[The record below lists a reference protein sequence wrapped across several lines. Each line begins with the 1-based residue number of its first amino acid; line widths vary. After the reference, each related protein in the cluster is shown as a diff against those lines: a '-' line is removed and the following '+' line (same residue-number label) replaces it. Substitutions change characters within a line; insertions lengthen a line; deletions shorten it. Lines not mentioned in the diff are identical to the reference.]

1 MPKGFLWLFFGLP
14 ILVSACGTP
23 PEVKALSTAQ
33 IGYFNL
39 AIEVVQKQSEALI
52 LAAETIKKQAE
63 ARINKKEQAELAS
76 FKDLV
81 ANKMPAIPVGKRES
95 TAKETVERIT
105 QTSQK
110 AAAAKASLVG
120 DLEEIKRKTEDIR
133 AYIEQM
139 KQVQIAL
146 DAYLQSE
153 QAGEKVV
160 KEILSQPSTER
171 FLSFVDGL
179 LPKVSGAVDEL
190 SGLVGG
196 LAETKG

>member
-14 ILVSACGTP
+14 LLVSACGTP

-52 LAAETIKKQAE
+52 LAADTIKKQAE
-63 ARINKKEQAELAS
+63 ARIDEKEKGQLAN
-76 FKDLV
+76 FEDLL
-81 ANKMPAIPVGKRES
+81 ANKMPATQVGKRS

-110 AAAAKASLVG
+110 AAAAKANLVG
-120 DLEEIKRKTEDIR
+120 DLEEIKQKTEDIR

-160 KEILSQPSTER
+160 KEILSQPSTEQ

-179 LPKVSGAVDEL
+179 LPKVSGAVNEL
-190 SGLVGG
+190 SGLIGG